1 VTRKT
6 AAVALLA
13 LALAACGFHPRA
25 HTVLPEKLGPTRV
38 VAADPYS
45 PIAEELAA
53 SLERAGV
60 PVVDAEGKG
69 SILRIV
75 RERTDTQPL
84 AVDEFARAREYQ
96 LRYRVDFALQGPD
109 GKPLLPPQTVE
120 LTREYSYDA
129 DASVGSPAEAEL
141 IQRELRRDMEAAIL
155 RRIEYALRAQQ

>member
-6 AAVALLA
+6 AAAALLA
-13 LALAACGFHPRA
+13 LALAACGFHPRT
-25 HTVLPEKLGPTRV
+25 HTVLPTALGPTSV

-60 PVVDAEGKG
+60 PMVDAAGKG
-69 SILRIV
+69 SVLRIV
-75 RERTDTQPL
+75 RERFEVDPL

-96 LRYRVDFALQGPD
+96 MTYRVDFSLQGPD
-109 GKPLLPPQTVE
+109 GKPLLKPQTVE
-120 LTREYSYDA
+120 LKREYSYDA
-129 DASVGSPAEAEL
+129 NASIGSPAEAEL

-155 RRIEYALRAQQ
+155 RRIEYALRAEH